1 MSLAGR
7 LEDVPL
13 SDVMQFVHLG
23 RRSGTLSVEQGERG
37 AQILFHLG
45 AIVGAHLVP
54 GARIGEYLIEMGV
67 LPVPTRDRA
76 LAHQAEEAHD
86 RTLGQVLLDWEAID
100 LDQVRAAIRLQIERT
115 IYEVVTWS
123 FGTFEFS
130 LDRLDPVD
138 DIAFLPED
146 LLPTL
151 DLNTQMVLLE
161 AARIFDERSLDE
173 GGLEGA
179 SFENRL
185 TGTSAVEPF
194 STFSQ
199 HRSDQAADLFDDTHP
214 GFHFEEDEA
223 ALGSDGDEDGEAEL
237 LDTADHSVTGRPA
250 LLFVSAGG
258 DLLERAREVFETSGE
273 ELEPLPHD
281 IAAGEMSSRAIVA
294 FEYVEGVTSL
304 AGLAEICSGNPGL
317 TVICVLEDVARTADA
332 YMAGAAAVVPPEP
345 HAILGCFRS
354 LTKFRRLASPTANPT
369 TPYGFEKLRRVVSE
383 LRSGVFSASVAL
395 SLMKVISESVERAVL
410 FLVQKDV
417 LVAVGAFGFDGERRP
432 LAQRTRGL
440 RLQLPGG
447 DGLSRAIEAGRAT
460 TLGFEEAALPAALAR
475 VIGRPVHEEIV
486 IFPVLG
492 TDRVILVVYTDNG
505 TVDRPIEEVDILDLA
520 AAEVGIAFENEVL
533 RRQLSEGSGS
543 RDLSALTEP

>member
-1 MSLAGR
+1 
-7 LEDVPL
+7 
-13 SDVMQFVHLG
+13 
-23 RRSGTLSVEQGERG
+23 
-37 AQILFHLG
+37 
-45 AIVGAHLVP
+45 
-54 GARIGEYLIEMGV
+54 
-67 LPVPTRDRA
+67 
-76 LAHQAEEAHD
+76 
-86 RTLGQVLLDWEAID
+86 VLLDWEAID

-123 FGTFEFS
+123 FGSFEFQ

-173 GGLEGA
+173 PSFDEPSIEGHGLEGP
-179 SFENRL
+179 SLERRPP
-185 TGTSAVEPF
+185 GSATTMRSPSPV
-194 STFSQ
+194 Q
-199 HRSDQAADLFDDTHP
+199 RRSDQAADLFDDTHP
-214 GFHFEEDEA
+214 GFRFEEEP
-223 ALGSDGDEDGEAEL
+223 DGEVDEDKEEEAGL
-237 LDTADHSVTGRPA
+237 LDTADHNVGGRPA
-250 LLFVSAGG
+250 LRFVSAGG
-258 DLLERAREVFETSGE
+258 DLLDRVRQVFETSGE
-273 ELEPLPHD
+273 ELDLLPHAL
-281 IAAGEMSSRAIVA
+281 AARALSSREIVA
-294 FEYVEGVTSL
+294 FEFVEGVTSL
-304 AGLAEICSGNPGL
+304 DSLAEICSSNPGL
-317 TVICVLEDVARTADA
+317 TVICILDDIARTADA

-354 LTKFRRLASPTANPT
+354 LTKFRRLASSTAKPTA
-369 TPYGFEKLRRVVSE
+369 PYGFEKLRRVVSE

-410 FLVQKDV
+410 FLVQRDV
-417 LVAVGAFGFDGERRP
+417 LVAVGAFGFDDQRRP
-432 LAQRTRGL
+432 LAERTRGL
-440 RLQLPGG
+440 SLQLGKG

-460 TLGFEEAALPAALAR
+460 PLGFDDANLPADLAR

-505 TVDRPIEEVDILDLA
+505 AVDRAIEEVDILDLA

-533 RRQLSEGSGS
+533 RRQLSEGLGG
-543 RDLSALTEP
+543 RDLSVPTER